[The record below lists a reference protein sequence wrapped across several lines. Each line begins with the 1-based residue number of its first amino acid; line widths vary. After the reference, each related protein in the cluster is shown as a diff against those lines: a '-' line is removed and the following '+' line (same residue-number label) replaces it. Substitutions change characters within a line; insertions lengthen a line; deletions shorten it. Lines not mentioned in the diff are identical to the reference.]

1 MRLAFLAPYPVS
13 TLAPH
18 IEVVG
23 DASNEHPATWIPG
36 LIGSLVQFTDHEL
49 HVLTYSDLRVRP
61 IRNYIPI
68 WSFNSSPSVI
78 G

>member
-49 HVLTYSDLRVRP
+49 HQATCSDLVGCDQ
-61 IRNYIPI
+61 
-68 WSFNSSPSVI
+68 SVI
-78 G
+78 IFQCGRLIVPHL